1 MVTSP
6 PHHTSC
12 CNGDTV
18 TVTMARSSLA
28 SRRITCTST
37 AGVERSVDSARS
49 TPRSGW
55 ATRAGV
61 RACPSMRTS
70 ATTAVDVDVG
80 PASVLMPS
88 RTTSCPATSTTS
100 PTAIGTVTCSPVA
113 VPATARSNRA
123 APACAS
129 SAARRLRTNVRTLA
143 TRATVAAAPSAIAA
157 GSRQPSAH
165 SPIPAAAAAAA
176 TRSDGIRPR
185 LTWTARPTRT
195 IGASAPLKNPG
206 AMARRSPP
214 NHPRSTGYNVP
225 TRTTARPAPST
236 THAAD
241 LPRVGAPKPA
251 AGRAAWRIDTTVA
264 TAAASASNV
273 RARPMDRASA
283 KAWTDDVAPERV
295 SAEPSTA
302 SRNGSTTAALPH
314 PDSLRRPMCSAT
326 VTASHGSRAAFSTGS
341 HAQYPP
347 HPSSAYAQC
356 APSTMPRPSNAHEQT
371 SHGWMRDHRGRSSPI
386 AGSPSASAAGTTRT
400 VRPA

>member
-1 MVTSP
+1 M
-6 PHHTSC
+6 
-12 CNGDTV
+12 
-18 TVTMARSSLA
+18 RS
-28 SRRITCTST
+28 
-37 AGVERSVDSARS
+37 
-49 TPRSGW
+49 
-55 ATRAGV
+55 
-61 RACPSMRTS
+61 CPSIRTS

-88 RTTSCPATSTTS
+88 RSTSCPATSTTS

-113 VPATARSNRA
+113 VPATPRSNSA

-129 SAARRLRTNVRTLA
+129 SAARWLRTNVRTLA

-157 GSRQPSAH
+157 GSRHPSAH
-165 SPIPAAAAAAA
+165 SPTPAATAAAT
-176 TRSDGIRPR
+176 TRSDGTRPR

-195 IGASAPLKNPG
+195 IGAIAPLKNPG

-214 NHPRSTGYNVP
+214 NHPRSTGYSVP

-236 THAAD
+236 THAAN
-241 LPRVGAPKPA
+241 LPRVGAPAPA
-251 AGRAAWRIDTTVA
+251 AGRAARRIDTTVA
-264 TAAASASNV
+264 TAAATVSNV
-273 RARPMDRASA
+273 SARPMDRASA

-295 SAEPSTA
+295 SAEPSNA

-314 PDSLRRPMCSAT
+314 PDSPRRPTCNAT
-326 VTASHGSRAAFSTGS
+326 VTANHGSSAAFSTGS

-356 APSTMPRPSNAHEQT
+356 APSTMPRPSNAHEHT
-371 SHGWMRDHRGRSSPI
+371 SHGWMRDHRSRSSPT
-386 AGSPSASAAGTTRT
+386 AGSPRASAAGTTKT